1 MLAAALALGWFL
13 QRAAI
18 AQSLALAEQHNV
30 ALARALANSLRSD
43 IDGLI
48 DASSSVAPTS
58 LRDHPRVPYFRAA
71 VLGDLRGLDIVK
83 VKVYDQSGL
92 TVFSTDPKQIGEN
105 KSTNVGFQMARGG
118 AVASELTFRDQFS
131 AFENIIEDRNLLSSY
146 IPIASPSDG
155 TVACVF
161 EIYQDVTDLLAQ
173 VGREQLVQNLVIGG
187 TFLAVYVVLVF
198 VVRRAE
204 RFAESHHKAALR
216 HAASAARAESANRT
230 KTEFL
235 ATMSHELRTPLNAIL
250 GFSEIIRL
258 ELMGSAGNPKYRGY
272 AGDIHEAAGHLLDII
287 NDILDLARVEAGR
300 IELDAQPI
308 DFRLFAESLR
318 RMVAPQAE
326 AGQVELQVRI
336 ADGLP
341 PCSSDERLLRQVAL
355 NLLSNAIKFTPS
367 GGQVTLTIEAA
378 AAPARIAL
386 VVEDSGVGMHPDDIP
401 KALAPFSQIDNVL
414 SRKHRGTG
422 LGLSLAN
429 RFVRLL
435 GGDLKIR
442 SAPGSG
448 TAITVMLPS
457 IATTGRQIRAVA

>member
-13 QRAAI
+13 QRAAVT
-18 AQSLALAEQHNV
+18 QTLSLAEQHNV
-30 ALARALANSLRSD
+30 ALSRALANSLRAD

-48 DASSSVAPTS
+48 AASATIAPTA
-58 LRDHPRVPYFRAA
+58 LRDHPRIPYFRAA

-83 VKVYDQSGL
+83 VKVYDRTGL
-92 TVFSTDPKQIGEN
+92 TVFSTDPKQIGDDKRN
-105 KSTNVGFQMARGG
+105 NGGFLAARSGTI
-118 AVASELTFRDQFS
+118 ASELAFKNQFS
-131 AFENIIEDRNLLSSY
+131 AFESTIEDRNLLSSY
-146 IPIASPSDG
+146 IPITDG
-155 TVACVF
+155 DGAITCVF
-161 EIYQDVTDLLAQ
+161 EIYQDVTKLLTQ
-173 VGREQLVQNLVIGG
+173 VSHQQLAQNLVIGG
-187 TFLAVYVVLVF
+187 TFLAVYLVLVF

-204 RFAESHHKAALR
+204 RLADSHHQAGLR
-216 HAASAARAESANRT
+216 HAASAAHAESANRT

-272 AGDIHEAAGHLLDII
+272 AGDIHEAAGHLLEII

-300 IELDAQPI
+300 IEPDIQPI
-308 DFRLFAESLR
+308 DVSAFAESLQ
-318 RMVAPQAE
+318 RMVASQAE
-326 AGQVELQVRI
+326 VGRVKLHVRV
-336 ADGLP
+336 AEGLP
-341 PCSSDERLLRQVAL
+341 PCLSDERLLRQVAL
-355 NLLSNAIKFTPS
+355 NLLSNAIKFTLP
-367 GGQVTLTIEAA
+367 GGHVTLGIEATA
-378 AAPARIAL
+378 MPARITL

-435 GGDLKIR
+435 GGELKIR
-442 SAPGSG
+442 SAPGRG
-448 TAITVMLPS
+448 TTVTVMLPS
-457 IATTGRQIRAVA
+457 TLKTLLPIRAVA